1 MRYVAAFLLATL
13 GGKSNPS
20 KADVQGILESIGLDV
35 DDEKL
40 SKVAIVALTKGRWA
54 VLGVINGVLSKH
66 VDCYMLQVFSELDG
80 KDINEVIS
88 EGMGK
93 LASMPSGTA
102 TLQSSYIS

>member
-1 MRYVAAFLLATL
+1 MAAYLLAIL

-20 KADVQGILESIGLDV
+20 KADVREILESIGLDI

-40 SKVAIVALTKGRWA
+40 TKVSAERLFFFRPHAEGDQCYYL
-54 VLGVINGVLSKH
+54 VLA
-66 VDCYMLQVFSELDG
+66 CLQVVSELEG

-93 LASMPSGTA
+93 LASMPSGRDY
-102 TLQSSYIS
+102 SYLYHHL

>member
-1 MRYVAAFLLATL
+1 MAAYLLATL

-20 KADVQGILESIGLDV
+20 KADVREILESIGLDI

-40 SKVAIVALTKGRWA
+40 TKVSAERLFSIPNAEGDQCYYL
-54 VLGVINGVLSKH
+54 VLACV
-66 VDCYMLQVFSELDG
+66 QVVSELEG

-93 LASMPSGTA
+93 LASMPSGRDY
-102 TLQSSYIS
+102 SYLYHHL